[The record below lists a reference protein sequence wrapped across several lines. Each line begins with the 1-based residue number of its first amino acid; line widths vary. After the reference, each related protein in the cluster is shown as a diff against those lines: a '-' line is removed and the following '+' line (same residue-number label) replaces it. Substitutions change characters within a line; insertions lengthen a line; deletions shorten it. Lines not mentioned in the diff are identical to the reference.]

1 MIGIQIVGWIMKYK
15 ILMVC
20 LGNICR
26 SPLAAGLLNF
36 AAEAKGLADHLEIDS
51 AGTNANHIGQAPDPR
66 SQTTAANHGFTL
78 LHEGRQIDLDDLDY
92 FDEILVMDETNLKVV
107 LSLATTLTQKS
118 KIRLITEYDPRQE
131 KAINIPDP
139 YLGELEQ
146 FEEVYEQLWYCC
158 MGFLARAK

>member
-1 MIGIQIVGWIMKYK
+1 
-15 ILMVC
+15 MVC

-66 SQTTAANHGFTL
+66 ALQTAANHGFALT
-78 LHEGRQIDLDDLDY
+78 HEGRQIDQEDLDY
-92 FDEILVMDETNLKVV
+92 FDEILVMDESNLKDV
-107 LSLATTLTQKS
+107 LALCKTVTQKA
-118 KIRLITEYDPRQE
+118 KVRLVTEYDPRKDKQ
-131 KAINIPDP
+131 INVADP
-139 YLGELEQ
+139 YHGTIDQ

-158 MGFLARAK
+158 MGFLKRAA

>member
-1 MIGIQIVGWIMKYK
+1 
-15 ILMVC
+15 MVC

-36 AAEAKGLADHLEIDS
+36 AAETKGLADHLEIDS

-66 SQTTAANHGFTL
+66 AQTTASNHGFVLT
-78 LHEGRQIDLDDLDY
+78 HEGRQIDQEDLDY

-107 LSLATTLTQKS
+107 MALAKTPVQKA
-118 KIRLITEYDPRQE
+118 KIRLISEYDPRKE
-131 KAINIPDP
+131 KSKNVADP
-139 YLGELEQ
+139 YHGELEQ